1 MSSSRR
7 GLWIGGYVA
16 VSLVVAVAAGSVDR
30 PAVLV
35 WLLGLIFLAGWR
47 NEQPVLRGLYDW
59 LPLFLILA
67 VYDVVRANASGLV
80 DRAHL
85 EPMIRFDEW
94 IGLGTVPTV
103 RLQDA
108 LFHPRD
114 PRWYDYLC
122 LAVYASHFLC
132 AITVGGI
139 VYFRA
144 RARFVRYAWTFGVCS
159 LAGFATYVLYP
170 AIPPWMA
177 SEQGALAPT
186 VRAPD
191 VLWDHIGLDFLAKVF
206 SGDPKYSNP
215 VGALPSLH
223 AAYPML
229 FLLLFWGVA
238 PRGWRVVLVGYTL
251 AMAFVLV
258 YFSEHYVF
266 DVIVGWA
273 YAVASYV
280 VVGAVLEHRQ
290 RRRSAVAV
298 ATPPP
303 SHHALEEVGD
313 RE

>member
-1 MSSSRR
+1 M
-7 GLWIGGYVA
+7 YVG
-16 VSLVVAVAAGSVDR
+16 VSLVAVLAAGGVDR

-35 WLLGLIFLAGWR
+35 WLLGLVWLAGRR
-47 NEQPVLRGLYDW
+47 NDQPVLRTLFDW
-59 LPLFLILA
+59 LPLLLILA
-67 VYDVVRANASGLV
+67 VYDVVRANAPSLI

-94 IGLGTVPTV
+94 IGGGTAPSV

-108 LFHPRD
+108 FFHPRD
-114 PRWYDYLC
+114 PRWYDYAC

-132 AITVGGI
+132 AIVVGI
-139 VYFRA
+139 VVYFRA
-144 RARFVRYAWTFGVCS
+144 RARFARYAWTFGVCS
-159 LAGFATYVLYP
+159 VAGFVTYVIYP

-177 SEQGALAPT
+177 SERGALPPT
-186 VRAPD
+186 IRAPD
-191 VLWDHIGLDFLAKVF
+191 VLWNHIGIDFLAKVF

-238 PRGWRVVLVGYTL
+238 TKGWRIVLVTYTL

-258 YFSEHYVF
+258 YFAEHYVF
-266 DVIVGWA
+266 DVLVGWG
-273 YAVASYV
+273 YAVVAYV
-280 VVGAVLEHRQ
+280 VVGAVLDRH
-290 RRRSAVAV
+290 RRRTGPAAVDLDAAAPVAV
-298 ATPPP
+298 TQPLQEAR
-303 SHHALEEVGD
+303 G

>member
-1 MSSSRR
+1 MRRR
-7 GLWIGGYVA
+7 GAWIIGYVA
-16 VSLVVAVAAGSVDR
+16 ASVVAAAALGGVDR

-47 NEQPVLRGLYDW
+47 NEQPVLRALYDW

-67 VYDVVRANASGLV
+67 VYDVVRANAPSLL

-94 IGLGTVPTV
+94 IGFGTAPSV

-108 LFHPRD
+108 FFHPRD
-114 PRWYDYLC
+114 PSWYDYVC

-132 AITVGGI
+132 AITVGAI

-159 LAGFATYVLYP
+159 LAGFATYVIYP

-177 SEQGALAPT
+177 SERGALPPT
-186 VRAPD
+186 IRAPD
-191 VLWDHIGLDFLAKVF
+191 VLWNHIGIDFLAKVF

-223 AAYPML
+223 AAYPLL

-238 PRGWRVVLVGYTL
+238 SRGWRVVLVAYTL

-258 YFSEHYVF
+258 YFAEHYVF
-266 DVIVGWA
+266 DVLMGWA
-273 YAVASYV
+273 YAVVSYV
-280 VVGAVLEHRQ
+280 AVGAILER
-290 RRRSAVAV
+290 RRRSGAAPVTAE
-298 ATPPP
+298 
-303 SHHALEEVGD
+303 LQEVHD
-313 RE
+313 P